1 MNEYVWLVPAA
12 VLTVGLIVLVA
23 KARRKQRG

>member
-1 MNEYVWLVPAA
+1 MSEYIWLVPAA
-12 VLTVGLIVLVA
+12 VLTVGLIVLVV